1 MTQTVKVPL
10 ASNALYV
17 SGTVNG
23 VDRIWTR
30 EEGNLWSTTADR
42 ATDGVYRVALS
53 IVYGDGKTA
62 EDSIT
67 LYYGLVLVTDRTQND
82 VANGTKN
89 GYYNSEDLNRVG
101 SAMVYLRDR
110 LNDNGYNINIEP
122 ETAWTVS
129 DIPTQ
134 SDMVYYLGCLG
145 TLKAVLPLP
154 PGTPDAPE
162 TMENLTYTGANNIE
176 QILLDVETMLNAIVA
191 VFPKSGQ
198 SSVFAGNVFYFLDA
212 YYGEQISKRIAQIRR
227 FSSRGLPGR
236 RLSARTVF
244 LFFASRWLTKPQPQ
258 P

>member
-23 VDRIWTR
+23 VDKVWTR
-30 EEGNLWSTTADR
+30 EEGNWWSTTADR

-82 VANGTKN
+82 VVNRTKK

-134 SDMVYYLGCLG
+134 SDMVYYLWCLG
-145 TLKAVLPLP
+145 KLKGAMTLPS
-154 PGTPDAPE
+154 GTPNAPD

-176 QILLDVETMLNAIVA
+176 KILEA
-191 VFPKSGQ
+191 V
-198 SSVFAGNVFYFLDA
+198 DDM
-212 YYGEQISKRIAQIRR
+212 
-227 FSSRGLPGR
+227 
-236 RLSARTVF
+236 
-244 LFFASRWLTKPQPQ
+244 LTKSIAFLWYSGELYAGEVI
-258 P
+258 